1 MALKPCRECKKK
13 VSTEAST
20 CPSCGVPNP
29 TKVVKV
35 KKLKPDYGYAR
46 CEKTFCNSRYKL
58 LEIPVTLIG
67 AQTCQACGN
76 TLQKVKT
83 EDALRDIERRK
94 STSSNTPNRT
104 QTSNYSKTTNDGEY
118 FFNGTKSLG
127 VTFWGYFFGG
137 NAIFRVWE
145 YVLVSN
151 RAEQGL
157 IYFVGIIHL
166 VWLVLSVMGV
176 FNSAERYKK
185 QMIKSGQTYG
195 YATAAKI
202 GTVVLILSAIGNAL

>member
-1 MALKPCRECKKK
+1 MRS
-13 VSTEAST
+13 V
-20 CPSCGVPNP
+20 GVDR
-29 TKVVKV
+29 K
-35 KKLKPDYGYAR
+35 KPDYGYAR

-67 AQTCQACGN
+67 AQTCQVCGN

-94 STSSNTPNRT
+94 STSSNISNRT
-104 QTSNYSKTTNDGEY
+104 QTSNYSKTANDGEY

-185 QMIKSGQTYG
+185 QKIKSGQTYG